1 MAGRVLGQC
10 FLKNELDVLEQLS
23 KRLQNKEI
31 ADNLSIFP
39 KTVKAHLSSIYQKL
53 QVAKRRE
60 ALEKG
65 TMLRLLHSG

>member
-1 MAGRVLGQC
+1 MGQC

-31 ADNLSIFP
+31 ADNLSISP

-65 TMLRLLHSG
+65 TMLRLLHGG